1 MIFTRPQVRD
11 GVPVFARLHSEV
23 ERLYPEAAEKLQFN
37 ETLKRVLDRLV
48 TDLIANSRT
57 RIAASGVRSV
67 EDVRHHPRPLVGL
80 SPKVL
85 EEQRELRAFLYQNL
99 YFSAELQPE
108 KEMAEQVISE
118 LFEFYMR
125 SPEELPAS
133 HREKTQRQPRYRIVC
148 DYIAGMTDNF
158 VLDQHRNLCPAPRAT
173 NASRR

>member
-1 MIFTRPQVRD
+1 MIFTRAQVRE
-11 GVPVFARLHSEV
+11 GVPVFARLHGEV
-23 ERLYPEAAEKLQFN
+23 QRLYPEASEKLQFN

-57 RIAASGVRSV
+57 RIATSGVRSV
-67 EDVRHHPRPLVGL
+67 EDVRHHPRPLVGV